1 MDVILCERKLCC
13 KKEKKK
19 TIKNNGI
26 LQGTCKERRNV
37 VQRLYTYYSTNKRH
51 AGKHTHAHART
62 QCNDLHNIKDIV
74 QASLT

>member
-1 MDVILCERKLCC
+1 MDVILCERKLYC

-19 TIKNNGI
+19 TILKKNGI

-51 AGKHTHAHART
+51 VGKHTHAQTHTAAM
-62 QCNDLHNIKDIV
+62 Q
-74 QASLT
+74 